1 MFRTVIAI
9 LVALCA
15 AIIIGAFQIVG
26 LSLAEIQLI
35 ADSGDIILTL
45 KVHGAALFQ
54 GLMRPYTVARDEM
67 AYAPIVALGVAGF
80 ISGLISKDWKRMI
93 VVSLV
98 CVVLF
103 FAGFAILVQGVEY
116 TLEAISASAVDLG
129 IDFGVAL
136 ALLGIPGIIGASLT
150 KEEY

>member
-9 LVALCA
+9 LIALCA

-45 KVHGAALFQ
+45 QVYGAALFQ
-54 GLMRPYTVARDEM
+54 GLMRPYTLARDE
-67 AYAPIVALGVAGF
+67 AAFAPIIALGVAGF
-80 ISGLISKDWKRMI
+80 LSGLISKDWKRMI

-116 TLEAISASAVDLG
+116 TFEAISASAVDLG
-129 IDFGVAL
+129 VDLGVSI

>member
-1 MFRTVIAI
+1 MFRTILAI
-9 LVALCA
+9 LIALCA

-26 LSLAEIQLI
+26 LSLTEIQLI
-35 ADSGDIILTL
+35 AESGDIILTL
-45 KVHGAALFQ
+45 QVHGAALFQ

-67 AYAPIVALGVAGF
+67 AYAPLVALGVAGF

-98 CVVLF
+98 CVGLF

-116 TLEAISASAVDLG
+116 TFEAISASAVDLG
-129 IDFGVAL
+129 IDLGVAI
-136 ALLGIPGIIGASLT
+136 ALIAVPGIIGASLT
-150 KEEY
+150 KEDY

>member
-9 LVALCA
+9 LIALCA

-35 ADSGDIILTL
+35 ADSGDIVLTL
-45 KVHGAALFQ
+45 QVYGAGLFQ
-54 GLMRPYTVARDEM
+54 ELMRPYTFARDEA
-67 AYAPIVALGVAGF
+67 AYAPIIALGVAGF
-80 ISGLISKDWKRMI
+80 LSGLISKDWKRMI

-98 CVVLF
+98 CVGLF

-116 TLEAISASAVDLG
+116 TFEAISASAVDLG
-129 IDFGVAL
+129 VDLGAAI
-136 ALLGIPGIIGASLT
+136 ALLAIPGIIGASLT

>member
-9 LVALCA
+9 LIALCA

-45 KVHGAALFQ
+45 KAYGAALFQ
-54 GLMRPYTVARDEM
+54 GLMRPYTLARDEA
-67 AYAPIVALGVAGF
+67 AYAPIIALGVAGF

-93 VVSLV
+93 VVSLI
-98 CVVLF
+98 CVGLF

-116 TLEAISASAVDLG
+116 TFEAISASVVDLG
-129 IDFGVAL
+129 IDLGVAL
-136 ALLGIPGIIGASLT
+136 ALIGIPGIIGASLT

>member
-9 LVALCA
+9 LIALCA
-15 AIIIGAFQIVG
+15 AIVIGAFQIVG

-45 KVHGAALFQ
+45 KVYGAALFQ
-54 GLMRPYTVARDEM
+54 GLMRPYTLARDAQ

-80 ISGLISKDWKRMI
+80 ISGLITKDWKRMI

-98 CVVLF
+98 CIGLF

-116 TLEAISASAVDLG
+116 TFEAISASVVDLG
-129 IDFGVAL
+129 IDLGAAIV
-136 ALLGIPGIIGASLT
+136 LLGVPGIIGASLT